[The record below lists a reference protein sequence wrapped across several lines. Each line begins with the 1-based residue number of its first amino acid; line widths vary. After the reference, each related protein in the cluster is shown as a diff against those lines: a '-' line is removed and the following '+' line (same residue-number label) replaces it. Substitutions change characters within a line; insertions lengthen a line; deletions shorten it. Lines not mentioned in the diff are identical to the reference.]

1 MKKKLIAGALA
12 LSVLLGGITV
22 GWAGSQ
28 ENTLVTRS
36 YLTGAYLTDLK
47 AYITQWVTQN
57 TQILYTDAVEKAGR
71 GTASADGWFT
81 SNGFAAGQGKYADT
95 VTLTSGSGLI
105 WTSGGGAVSSGI
117 LVDATAGVE
126 LAPGGALAAGHRYLA
141 ASDAVVVASTQS
153 VQWMAEGK
161 WRCGTGGTVNTPL
174 PFTDVSADDDFY
186 DAVKWNYDNNFIKG
200 TSATTF
206 RPYNTITRAQLV
218 TILYRNAGSPSVDTS
233 SNPYTDIN
241 VSAVNAEMSRAIL
254 WATEKG
260 IVQGYGNGL
269 FGPTNN
275 VRNQELAK
283 ILYLY
288 NALQGGS
295 AAGTVDLSKTFTDS
309 ADIADWA
316 VSYVRW
322 AVANGVMGAYDTTCF
337 RPQIAPMRCRV
348 AVNIYNYGARFGV

>member
-1 MKKKLIAGALA
+1 MNKKLIAGVLA
-12 LSVLLGGITV
+12 LSVLLGCVTV
-22 GWAGSQ
+22 GWAGAQ
-28 ENTLVTRS
+28 EDTLISRS
-36 YLTGAYLTDLK
+36 YLTGAYLTNLK

-57 TQILYTDAVEKAGR
+57 TQILYANAVNQAGQ

-81 SNGFAAGQGKYADT
+81 SNGFAAGQGQYADT

-105 WTSGGGAVSSGI
+105 WTSGGGVVSSGV

-126 LAPGGALAAGHRYLA
+126 LAQGGALTAGHRYLA

-161 WRCGTGGTVNTPL
+161 WRCGAGGTVSTPL
-174 PFTDVSADDDFY
+174 PFTDVSTSDAFY

-200 TSATTF
+200 TTATTF
-206 RPYNTITRAQLV
+206 RPYNTITRGQIVL
-218 TILYRNAGSPSVDTS
+218 ILYRNAGSPPVS
-233 SNPYTDIN
+233 SGAGRYTDLP
-241 VSAVNAEMSRAIL
+241 AHDGEMSRAIL

-260 IVQGYGNGL
+260 IVEGYGNGR
-269 FGPTNN
+269 FGPANT

-288 NALQGGS
+288 NVLRGGS
-295 AAGTVDLSKTFTDS
+295 TAGTVDLGKTFTDGAEIS
-309 ADIADWA
+309 AWA
-316 VSYVRW
+316 VPYVQW

-337 RPQIAPMRCRV
+337 RPQVAPMRSRV
-348 AVNIYNYGARFGV
+348 AVNIYNYGTRFGV